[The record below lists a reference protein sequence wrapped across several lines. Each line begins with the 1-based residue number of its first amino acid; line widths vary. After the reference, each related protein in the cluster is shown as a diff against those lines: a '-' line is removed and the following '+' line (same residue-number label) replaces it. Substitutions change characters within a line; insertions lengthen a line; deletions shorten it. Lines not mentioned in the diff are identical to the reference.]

1 MGKRKLLLC
10 DDELSYAEDIKKM
23 IDDLYPVL
31 YEIQTETDQSFNIDP
46 QFDIYFLD
54 IDMPSISGFDLAEK
68 IHIRYPEALIV
79 FLTTHEELSMEGYQY
94 QAFRFISKLRLDS
107 MLPRVL
113 KALKEYFEQYDQMI
127 YVKDENDATVPLLIK
142 DITCLLAKGNYTDF
156 NTEKNV
162 FSKRI
167 KVKEFLNSYKTEV
180 FIPIERGLW
189 VNMRH
194 VKKYDPKTGV
204 LFIQEGVHLT
214 VTRKYKAEFLKQ
226 YIKRGTFCT

>member
-1 MGKRKLLLC
+1 
-10 DDELSYAEDIKKM
+10 
-23 IDDLYPVL
+23 
-31 YEIQTETDQSFNIDP
+31 
-46 QFDIYFLD
+46 
-54 IDMPSISGFDLAEK
+54 
-68 IHIRYPEALIV
+68 
-79 FLTTHEELSMEGYQY
+79 MEGYQY

-180 FIPIERGLW
+180 FHTYRKRSMGKHATCKK
-189 VNMRH
+189 NMT
-194 VKKYDPKTGV
+194 PKTGV